1 MEKRPMSAQDLPAKV
16 AITVSEMAD
25 LCRIS
30 RSRFYELMKAG
41 VFPKPVQHPSSM
53 RPLYDVNL
61 IAKCLEIRATGQG
74 LTGPVLFNRKS
85 KKVGQPKPKAER
97 PAKSPSVDPA
107 SETLVDAIKALGL
120 TTSPQAVSEAVA
132 TLYPSGITGVEQG
145 DVIRK
150 TFLHLQGKRS

>member
-1 MEKRPMSAQDLPAKV
+1 MSASDVTTKV

-53 RPLYDVNL
+53 RPLYDLDL

-74 LTGPVLFNRKS
+74 LTGPVLFNRKP
-85 KKVGQPKPKAER
+85 KNTGQPKPKPQR
-97 PAKSPSVDPA
+97 LVKTQSVDPA
-107 SETLVDAIKALGL
+107 IEAIVDAVKALGL
-120 TTSPQAVSEAVA
+120 TTMPQAVCDAVA
-132 TLYPSGITGVEQG
+132 TLYPSGISGVEQG
-145 DVIRK
+145 EVIRK
-150 TFLHLQGKRS
+150 AFLFLQGKRP